1 MPVTRKHS
9 RKRDAILEC
18 VRGTTCHPSADW
30 IYAQLK
36 PQIPDLSLGTVYRNL
51 SIFRKE
57 GIVESVGTVDGL
69 ERFDGRVDPH
79 GHLVCT
85 GCGAVIDVDKPERP
99 AEFIRQAEQ
108 FSDCKITGHRLSYY
122 GLCPACTAQE
132 TNAEK
137 EKEANLK

>member
-18 VRGTTCHPSADW
+18 VRSTTCHPSADW

-69 ERFDGRVDPH
+69 ERFDGRIDPH

-85 GCGAVIDVDKPERP
+85 GCGAVIDVDKPELP

-132 TNAEK
+132 TNVEK